1 MTASNVAPPKYY
13 RKIGKTIKGIVKKI
27 NEH

>member
-1 MTASNVAPPKYY
+1 MTASNVAPLKYY
-13 RKIGKTIKGIVKKI
+13 RKIRKNIKGIVKKI